1 MSPEQVANFKE
12 WGEPLPSRDAHGTD
26 DDIRSN
32 LKSVN
37 PRNWTLEGNKLIADT
52 EVGKLVQTIPT
63 SHILIGT
70 DAQGLPI
77 FKQV

>member
-1 MSPEQVANFKE
+1 MSPDQIASFRE
-12 WGEPLPSRDAHGTD
+12 WGEPLPTRDAHGTD
-26 DDIRSN
+26 NDIRSN

-37 PRNWTLEGNKLIADT
+37 PHNWRLEGNQLIADT
-52 EVGKLVQTIPT
+52 EVGRLVQTIPT
-63 SHILIGT
+63 THILMGT